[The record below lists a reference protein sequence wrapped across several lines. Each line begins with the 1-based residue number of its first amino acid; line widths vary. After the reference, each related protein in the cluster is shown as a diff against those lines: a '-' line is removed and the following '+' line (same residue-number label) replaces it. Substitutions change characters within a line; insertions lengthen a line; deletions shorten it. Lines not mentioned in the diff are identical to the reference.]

1 MASRPAE
8 PESSDLPSATAFW
21 QAKPTKKPSWL
32 QVKAPRR
39 PQATPESAAPARA
52 VEPKA
57 PPKAPELEPVPEPAT
72 TKPAATGLLDRLRQ
86 EFTADTGERA
96 PITEAEKPRLGAR
109 LLQRIRRASAEEQGA
124 RDDAAKTTS
133 KGAEMAALSPNDL
146 RHYLT
151 QRIASPDLDETAST
165 ARKSKSG
172 SARAGSVLKS
182 LDAVL
187 DRVLQS
193 STGGLPRALLVA
205 GVSPKADATQTA
217 IGLARALVDRNEQV
231 VLVDLAKGASAVSG
245 PLGMPRVPGFADLA
259 AGRASFADVIR
270 VDGDTPLQVI
280 PAGNPAMRGEE
291 PEPDRF
297 MRVFEALTQ
306 AYGCV
311 VLHADLNAVRA
322 LMPALK
328 FELPVM
334 VAVMP
339 ARASLESEDEALSTF
354 QALGCPVVVYQG
366 DGRPRRTGLFSRS
379 AAV

>member
-1 MASRPAE
+1 LSDQPAE
-8 PESSDLPSATAFW
+8 TAGAPQPTPEKAAP
-21 QAKPTKKPSWL
+21 KPT
-32 QVKAPRR
+32 
-39 PQATPESAAPARA
+39 AA
-52 VEPKA
+52 
-57 PPKAPELEPVPEPAT
+57 
-72 TKPAATGLLDRLRQ
+72 GFLDRLRQ
-86 EFTADTGERA
+86 EFAESAGDPKASPQPSGTRRLTGFLDRF
-96 PITEAEKPRLGAR
+96 RGAR
-109 LLQRIRRASAEEQGA
+109 AETTGA
-124 RDDAAKTTS
+124 GPEAGAKPS
-133 KGAEMAALSPNDL
+133 SRGVEMTALSPNDL

-151 QRIASPDLDETAST
+151 QRIASSDVDETY
-165 ARKSKSG
+165 G
-172 SARAGSVLKS
+172 SPPAPKVGGGKVGPVLKS

-187 DRVLQS
+187 DHVLAS
-193 STGGLPRALLVA
+193 ATGGLPRALLVA
-205 GVSPKADATQTA
+205 GASPKADATQAA

-270 VDGDTPLQVI
+270 IDGDTPLQVI
-280 PAGNPAMRGEE
+280 PAGNPAVRGVD

-311 VLHADLNAVRA
+311 VLHADLSAIVA

-334 VAVMP
+334 VAVLP
-339 ARASLESEDEALSTF
+339 EGARVESADEGLSSF
-354 QALGCPVVVYQG
+354 QSLGCPIVVYQG
-366 DGRPRRTGLFSRS
+366 SGRQRRMGLFSRA